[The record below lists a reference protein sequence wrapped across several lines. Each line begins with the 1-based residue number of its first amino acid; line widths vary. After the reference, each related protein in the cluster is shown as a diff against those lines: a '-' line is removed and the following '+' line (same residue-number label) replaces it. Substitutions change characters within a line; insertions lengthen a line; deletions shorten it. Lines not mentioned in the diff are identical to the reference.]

1 MLHAA
6 FPQPRL
12 APGPHLSGSA
22 RGPEAAR
29 PLPAWARPFF
39 GRDARLEPAT
49 LRLVLLV
56 SLGLFFEN
64 YDIGLVNA
72 ALPQIARELAIEA
85 RDTGFT
91 LGVIRLGGLASL
103 LMIPFADRLGRRR
116 VFLASLIG
124 MSVGTFATALSQS
137 AVQFAVAQM
146 VTRSF
151 LLTVQVLAIVI
162 LVEELPAA
170 HRASGIGLLGVLGG
184 VGFGLAA
191 ALYAA
196 IDLVPFGWRSLY
208 AVGLLPLALL
218 PFFRRSL
225 KETARFERTA
235 PRDGV
240 NPIRAWLEPVVQL
253 ARTHPGRVLVVGL
266 AGVFG
271 SSSGIAFFQ
280 YTSLFVQEFHGWAP
294 GHYTLLVFG
303 GGLIGVTGNVIG
315 GRGSDRFGRR
325 GIGFLGYALMP
336 LCIGMFMLGPSATLV
351 AAWGLAVLCG
361 GAADVVVRAVA
372 TELFPTSHRAA
383 AGGWLIGV
391 QTVGWSIG
399 LFSVGL
405 LTRDPS
411 DLPLVIAA
419 VSMAG
424 FVAALVLLRVPETRR
439 RELEE
444 I

>member
-1 MLHAA
+1 M
-6 FPQPRL
+6 
-12 APGPHLSGSA
+12 
-22 RGPEAAR
+22 
-29 PLPAWARPFF
+29 
-39 GRDARLEPAT
+39 
-49 LRLVLLV
+49 VLV

-72 ALPQIARELAIEA
+72 ALPQIARELAIDA

-116 VFLASLIG
+116 VFLASLVG
-124 MSVGTFATALSQS
+124 MSVGTFATALSQT
-137 AVQFAVAQM
+137 AVEFAVAQM
-146 VTRSF
+146 VTRAF

-184 VGFGLAA
+184 VGFGVA
-191 ALYAA
+191 ALFYAG

-208 AVGLLPLALL
+208 GVGLLPLVLL

-225 KETARFERTA
+225 KETTRFERVK
-235 PRDGV
+235 PEEGV

-253 ARTHPGRVLVVGL
+253 ARTHPRRVLVVGF

-271 SSSGIAFFQ
+271 ASSGIAFFQ

-294 GHYTLLVFG
+294 GQYTLLVFG
-303 GGLIGVTGNVIG
+303 GGLIGVMGNVVG

-325 GIGFLGYALMP
+325 GVGFLGYALMP
-336 LCIGMFMLGPSATLV
+336 LCIVVFMLGPSATLV
-351 AAWGLAVLCG
+351 PAWGLAVLCG
-361 GAADVVVRAVA
+361 SAADVVVRAVA
-372 TELFPTSHRAA
+372 TELFPTTHRAA

-391 QTVGWSIG
+391 QTLGWAMG
-399 LFSVGL
+399 LFGVGL
-405 LTRDPS
+405 LTREHA
-411 DLPLVIAA
+411 DLPRVIAA
-419 VSMAG
+419 VSLVG
-424 FVAALVLLRVPETRR
+424 FAAALAFLRVPETRH